1 MSARDKIL
9 AKLRAAQTPFTDV
22 PPIAERLRVT
32 PDVDPSPEGLKA
44 RFIKQAELVAVKV
57 WPVADDAAAVEQVL
71 ALIGDDS
78 TVMAWD
84 FDQIGL
90 PGLESAL
97 TGSGVRVTDPKDGGV
112 RVGITGVEVALAATG
127 SLVVSSGAGRS
138 RAASLLP
145 PVHIAVVRAVQI
157 LPDLEAYFE
166 RLRAQP
172 DGAEKFR
179 QSANVVV
186 ITGSSRTADIGQELI
201 LGAHGP
207 VSVQVVLIG

>member
-22 PPIAERLRVT
+22 PPIGERLRVT

-44 RFIKQAELVAVKV
+44 RFIKQAELVSVKIC
-57 WPVADDAAAVEQVL
+57 PVDDDVAAVAQIM

-90 PGLESAL
+90 SGLESAL

-112 RVGITGVEVALAATG
+112 RVGITGVEVALAVTG

-145 PVHIAVVRAVQI
+145 PVHVAVVRAAQI
-157 LPDLEAYFE
+157 IPDLEAYFE

-172 DGAEKFR
+172 DGAVSFR